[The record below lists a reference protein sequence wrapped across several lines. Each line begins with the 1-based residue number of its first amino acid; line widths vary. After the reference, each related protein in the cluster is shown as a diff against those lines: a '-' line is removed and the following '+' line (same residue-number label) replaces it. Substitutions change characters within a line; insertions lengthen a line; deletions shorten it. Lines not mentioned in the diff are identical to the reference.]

1 MKSNKFDIDG
11 GIIIKDKCQNDVRI
25 NKVEDYDF
33 FIAIRN
39 EACFDDTGCNL
50 EEISARQDTD
60 MPCVPIYNAKMY
72 PKNICTLN
80 GSEIID
86 PFCDCNFKETEE
98 ISVVKNCS
106 GLVENDCDM
115 AIFCDWNGLGL
126 RNYIMLNFIIL
137 PLFAATYVYK
147 LKSITEPF
155 FWKEMCEISRNC
167 CF

>member
-1 MKSNKFDIDG
+1 MKSRMFDLEGEIV
-11 GIIIKDKCQNDVRI
+11 IKDKCQNDVTI
-25 NKVEDYDF
+25 KKVEDYDF

-39 EACFDDTGCNL
+39 DACFDDTSCNL
-50 EEISARQDTD
+50 EEISAQRETD
-60 MPCVPIYNAKMY
+60 MPCVPIYNDKMY

-115 AIFCDWNGLGL
+115 AIFCDRNGLGFMKL
-126 RNYIMLNFIIL
+126 YYVEFQHSTAVPSYIYL
-137 PLFAATYVYK
+137 
-147 LKSITEPF
+147 
-155 FWKEMCEISRNC
+155 
-167 CF
+167 